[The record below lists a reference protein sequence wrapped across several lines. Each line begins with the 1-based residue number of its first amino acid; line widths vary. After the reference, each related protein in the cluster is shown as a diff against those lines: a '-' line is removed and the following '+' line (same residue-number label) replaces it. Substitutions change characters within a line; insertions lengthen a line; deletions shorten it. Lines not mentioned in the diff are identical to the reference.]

1 MHRLLATRRWLGFV
15 AFAVVVSV
23 GCLLLARWQV
33 SRAHEHGAQR
43 RLLSTNLARPAAPL
57 TDVLAVGRRADA
69 DQYRQVRV
77 SGRYDPARTVLV
89 RNRPYNSVAG
99 FEVLVPLVTADGS
112 AVLVDRGWVPRAGAA
127 LGAVDV
133 PAPPT
138 GQVTVTGW
146 VEPGVPTTG
155 GQQERTEGAQVSVAR
170 VDPLRLAGSLPYPL
184 YGGYVDAGTESP
196 APTAA
201 IQRLDAPTLDGYQ
214 VDPGR
219 NWSYALQ
226 WVVFGIIGVVGSV
239 VLLRRELDEDTDELE
254 EPGED
259 EAPTPSGRPRLRS
272 RLAAFGASLGTG
284 EDDDEADE
292 DSGPH
297 ALEDARRG
305 TTEESSS
312 ISTGTGRGSDRS
324 SG

>member
-43 RLLSTNLARPAAPL
+43 RLLSTNLQRPATPL
-57 TDVLAVGRRADA
+57 PDVLRVGQRADA
-69 DQYRQVRV
+69 EQYRQVRV
-77 SGRYDPARTVLV
+77 SGRYDPAHTVLV

-99 FEVLVPLVTADGS
+99 FEVLVPLVTADGP

-127 LGAVDV
+127 LGRVDV
-133 PAPPT
+133 PAPPA

-146 VEPGVPTTG
+146 VQPGVPTTG

-184 YGGYVDAGTESP
+184 YGGYVDAATESP
-196 APTAA
+196 APSAA
-201 IQRLDAPTLDGYQ
+201 IQRLDAPSLDGYQ

-239 VLLRRELDEDTDELE
+239 VLLRRELDEDRDEELDEPDELGE
-254 EPGED
+254 GVRARPG
-259 EAPTPSGRPRLRS
+259 LRS

-284 EDDDEADE
+284 EDDDEE
-292 DSGPH
+292 DGAPG
-297 ALEDARRG
+297 LDAAARG
-305 TTEESSS
+305 TTRESSS
-312 ISTGTGRGSDRS
+312 ITSTGRASDRS